1 MTNLSQSLRWAAAR
15 LLAPLTLACT
25 IASALSL
32 LPSSFA
38 GAQGTGAGTV
48 TGVVTADAGQPVV
61 GAQVIIPGRGIGA
74 TTGPDG
80 RFTLGRVPVGTYQL
94 RAQRI
99 GFAPQTQQI
108 TVLSDQ
114 VVTANF
120 QLQQVATSLTTQV
133 VVGYTT
139 QQRRDVSD
147 AVAHVS
153 GDEIKDQKVATLEEA
168 LRGRVPGVTIAGS
181 GEPGRPAQVII
192 RGQNFISGSV
202 SPLYVV
208 DGMYLTENPNLNP
221 DDVES
226 IEVLKDASAA
236 AQYGAQAAN
245 GVIVIRTKHG
255 REGETRT
262 ELSSYYG
269 YQTVPHRIDLMN
281 AAQWAAI
288 TQQSYAAAGVT
299 PPPGVLSPQGDTDW
313 QNALFQ
319 SGSIQDHNLSLS
331 GGSAGATY
339 LLSGGYL
346 EQKGTIL
353 ATGFKRYSF
362 RINSEARRGRVT
374 LGENVALSQSR
385 RTNLN
390 GFPLIDAMRMFPTI
404 PVYDPA
410 NVGGYG
416 YGTDA
421 NPTFGTNPVG
431 QQLARNNTDR
441 SNQVIGSAYADVG
454 LIADLHYRFNL
465 GVNYANNLN
474 RNYSSIAQLRYR
486 SPMLNGATL
495 SEQTGDF
502 TSLLFENLLLY
513 NGTFNN
519 GMHKFNAAAGITSQ
533 KQDDH
538 ELNVFRQG
546 FDNASLIQIDAGSTN
561 GLNNR
566 GFLIQNRLNAM
577 LLRANYTLLDRYLFT
592 GSVRRDGSSRFGPG
606 NRYANFGAASVGWVL
621 SDEGFYKSIPV
632 LSGAVDYLKIRASTG
647 TLGNQDIGDY
657 QFSSPIIQNQ
667 NYLFGGT
674 LANGATQMSLANPN
688 IRWQSN
694 KQTNI
699 GLDFGLLDDRLTFTA
714 DHYVSTSD
722 GLLVNVPIPWSLG
735 SSYFNPCNC
744 YPFVIPQ
751 NPVANAGSVRNTGF
765 ELNLAHHLDRSAFHL
780 NSTVNFT
787 TISNKVTALG
797 NGGQPIYAG
806 FANVS
811 RTVVGRPI
819 GEFYVY
825 KTAGIFQTAA
835 EVAAHPAQAALGAVP
850 GDVIYVD
857 LNGDGKLDDAD
868 RYAAGSGIPKWTGGL
883 FFDGRFNAF
892 DFGLN
897 MHGSH
902 GNKIFNVTRYWSDR
916 TDDPQNHRAGYSPW
930 TPQNPSNTT
939 PRALWGPGGA
949 TNPNLNDKD
958 KSDRWIE
965 DGSYWRIQ
973 NLVLGY
979 TLPSSFFS
987 RAGFAQ
993 ATPRIYLNIQN
1004 LHTFTS
1010 YSGYDPEIL
1019 GQADPLARGIDDGR
1033 IYPNV
1038 RTISFGLDLRM

>member
-1 MTNLSQSLRWAAAR
+1 MQ
-15 LLAPLTLACT
+15 LTLACVVV
-25 IASALSL
+25 SAVSL
-32 LPSSFA
+32 LPSSSV
-38 GAQGTGAGTV
+38 AQGTGAGTI
-48 TGVVTADAGQPVV
+48 TGIVTADSGQPVV
-61 GAQVIIPGRGIGA
+61 GAQVLVPGRGIGT
-74 TTGPDG
+74 TTGSDG
-80 RFTLGRVPVGTYQL
+80 RFALGRVPAGTYTL

-114 VVTANF
+114 SATANF
-120 QLQQVATSLTTQV
+120 QLLQVATSLTTQV

-147 AVAHVS
+147 AVASVT
-153 GDEIKDQKVATLEEA
+153 GEEIKDQKVATLEEA
-168 LRGRVPGVTIAGS
+168 LRGRVPGLSVIAS

-192 RGQNFISGSV
+192 RGQNFVSGSV

-208 DGMYLTENPNLNP
+208 DGMYLQENPNLNP

-255 REGETRT
+255 RNGDTRT
-262 ELSSYYG
+262 ELHSYYG
-269 YQTVPHRIDLMN
+269 FQTVPNTIQMMN
-281 AAQWAAI
+281 ASQWAAI
-288 TQQSYAAAGVT
+288 TQASYAAAGAT
-299 PPPGVLSPQGDTDW
+299 PPPGVVNPVANTDW
-313 QNALFQ
+313 QGAIFQ
-319 SGSIQDHNLSLS
+319 DGAIQDHNLSVS
-331 GGSAGATY
+331 GGSASADY

-346 EQKGTIL
+346 DQKGTIIT
-353 ATGFKRYSF
+353 TGFKRYSF
-362 RINSEARRGRVT
+362 RVNSEARRGRLT
-374 LGENVALSQSR
+374 LGENVALSQSN

-410 NVGGYG
+410 NVGGFG

-431 QQLARNNTDR
+431 QQLARSSTDK

-454 LIADLHYRFNL
+454 LIADLHYRFNIGLNYSDNL
-465 GVNYANNLN
+465 GRNYA
-474 RNYSSIAQLRYR
+474 SIAQLRYR
-486 SPMLNGATL
+486 TPMSNGGTL
-495 SEQTGDF
+495 SEQTGNI
-502 TSLLFENLLLY
+502 TSLLIENLLLY
-513 NGTFNN
+513 NGTFGG

-533 KQDDH
+533 KQDDN
-538 ELNVFRQG
+538 ELNAFRQG
-546 FDNASLIQIDAGSTN
+546 YGTGTLVQIDAGSTN
-561 GLNNR
+561 SLNNR
-566 GFLIQNRLNAM
+566 GYLIQSRLNAM

-606 NRYANFGAASVGWVL
+606 NRYANFGAGSVGWVM
-621 SDEGFYKSIPV
+621 SDEGFYKSVPI
-632 LSGAVDYLKIRASTG
+632 LGRAVDYLKIRASLG

-667 NYLFGGT
+667 NYQFGGT
-674 LANGATQMSLANPN
+674 VVSGATQMSLSNPN

-694 KQTNI
+694 KQTNF
-699 GLDFGLLDDRLTFTA
+699 GFDFGLMEDRLTFSA
-714 DHYVSTSD
+714 DRYTSTSD
-722 GLLVNVPIPWSLG
+722 GLLVSAPIPWALG
-735 SSYFNPCNC
+735 SSFFNPCNC
-744 YPFVIPQ
+744 YPFVVPQ
-751 NPVANAGSVRNTGF
+751 NPVINAGSVRNTGF
-765 ELNLAHHLDRSAFHL
+765 EFNLAHHLDRSRFLL
-780 NSTVNFT
+780 NTTVNFT
-787 TISNKVTALG
+787 TISNKVLSLG
-797 NGGQPIYAG
+797 NGGQPIYSG
-806 FANVS
+806 FDNVA
-811 RTVVGRPI
+811 RTAIGRPI

-835 EVAAHPAQAALGAVP
+835 EVAAHPAQTGAVP

-857 LNGDGKLDDAD
+857 LNGDGVLNDAD
-868 RYAAGSGIPKWTGGL
+868 RYSAGSGIPKWTGGL
-883 FFDGRFNAF
+883 FFDGKFSAF

-902 GNKIFNVTRYWSDR
+902 GNKIFNAQRYWSDR
-916 TDDPQNHRAGYSPW
+916 TDDPQNHRAAYSPW
-930 TPQNPSNTT
+930 TAQNPSTTT
-939 PRALWGPGGA
+939 PRAVWGPQA
-949 TNPNLNDKD
+949 FSNDRQN
-958 KSDRWIE
+958 SDRWIE

-979 TLPSSFFS
+979 TLPTAFFS
-987 RAGFAQ
+987 RAGLAS
-993 ATPRIYLNIQN
+993 ATPRIYMNIQN